1 MKKIIL
7 FLIKYKVFR
16 YFLFKISNAVDS
28 NVIEFKNLF
37 FFCKNYLIKYRIDTL
52 QSKEPETIEWIENF
66 NKDDIFFDIGANI
79 GLYSCYAAKKRDKD
93 FLF

>member
-1 MKKIIL
+1 M
-7 FLIKYKVFR
+7 FR

-52 QSKEPETIEWIENF
+52 RSKEPETIEWIENF
-66 NKDDIFFDIGANI
+66 NKDDIFLILAQILDYIHVM
-79 GLYSCYAAKKRDKD
+79 LHKKVLEP
-93 FLF
+93 FLLSHQFLI